1 MKRESLRRG
10 HDGDGRRGWKRSK
23 KGGKERK
30 KERRTRTLCIFNA
43 IRMHR
48 AKNIVEEEEEEGCN
62 FSRHKRT
69 IERELYYQGPDF
81 MNREIIKNIVH
92 FGEMDRRRHSSR

>member
-1 MKRESLRRG
+1 MGTMGMEGGGGNDRR
-10 HDGDGRRGWKRSK
+10 RQ
-23 KGGKERK
+23 GGKERK

-48 AKNIVEEEEEEGCN
+48 AKNIVRKEEEERCN

-81 MNREIIKNIVH
+81 TNREIIKNIVH
-92 FGEMDRRRHSSR
+92 LGEMDRRRRILNNDKILS

>member
-1 MKRESLRRG
+1 MGTMGMEGGGGNDRR
-10 HDGDGRRGWKRSK
+10 RQ
-23 KGGKERK
+23 GGKERK

-48 AKNIVEEEEEEGCN
+48 AKNIVRKEEEERCN

-81 MNREIIKNIVH
+81 TNREIIKNIVH
-92 FGEMDRRRHSSR
+92 LGEMARRKHS